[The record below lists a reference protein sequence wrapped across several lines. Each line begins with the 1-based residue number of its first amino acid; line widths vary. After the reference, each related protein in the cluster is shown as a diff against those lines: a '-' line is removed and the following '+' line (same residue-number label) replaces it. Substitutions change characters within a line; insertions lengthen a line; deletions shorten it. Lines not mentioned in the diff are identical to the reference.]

1 MATALLSIVDL
12 TKRYG
17 ALVVTQQL
25 NLDIMEGETHA
36 LIGPNGA
43 GKTTLIAQIQGELA
57 PDDGRILFAGSDV
70 TGAPT
75 YKRAQLGIARTFQI
89 TSIFPEYSVLLN
101 IALAR
106 QAATRHRMH
115 FWKQV
120 ERDEGVLSPA
130 RAAAAEV
137 GLAGRL
143 YHAAQD
149 LSHGERRQLE
159 LAMATVMKPRLL
171 LLDEPMAGMGR
182 LDCEKIELLLG
193 HLKRSYTILL
203 VEHDMGAVFS
213 LADRITVLVA
223 GQAIITAPPEQIR
236 SDKRV
241 RDAYLG
247 HLNTA

>member
-1 MATALLSIVDL
+1 MAALLSIVGL
-12 TKRYG
+12 MKRYG
-17 ALVVTQQL
+17 GLVVTQQL
-25 NLDIMEGETHA
+25 NLDIAEGETHA
-36 LIGPNGA
+36 VIGPNGA

-57 PDDGRILFAGSDV
+57 PDDGRILFAGADV
-70 TGAPT
+70 TGMPA
-75 YKRAQLGIARTFQI
+75 YERAHLGIARTFQI

-106 QAATRHRMH
+106 QAAVRHRMY
-115 FWKQV
+115 FWKQI
-120 ERDEGVLSPA
+120 ERDESLLGPA

-137 GLAGRL
+137 GLTDRL
-143 YHAAQD
+143 HLAAQD

-159 LAMATVMKPRLL
+159 LAMAMVMKPRLL

-182 LDCEKIELLLG
+182 LDCAKIERLLER
-193 HLKRSYTILL
+193 LKRNYTILL

-223 GQAIITAPPEQIR
+223 GQAIVTGPPDQIR
-236 SDKRV
+236 SDRRV

-247 HLNTA
+247 H

>member
-1 MATALLSIVDL
+1 MTAALLSIVDL

-17 ALVVTQQL
+17 GLVVTQRL
-25 NLDIMEGETHA
+25 NLDIAEGETHA

-57 PDDGRILFAGSDV
+57 PDDGRILFAGADV
-70 TGAPT
+70 TSEPT
-75 YKRAQLGIARTFQI
+75 YKRAKLGIARTFQI

-106 QAATRHRMH
+106 QAAAGHRMG
-115 FWKQV
+115 FWRQV
-120 ERDEGVLSPA
+120 ESDQSVLGPA

-137 GLAGRL
+137 GLADRL
-143 YHAAQD
+143 DLVAQN

-159 LAMATVMKPRLL
+159 LAMAMVMKPRLL

-182 LDCEKIELLLG
+182 LDCAKIEGLLG
-193 HLKRSYTILL
+193 RLKRNYTILL

-223 GQAIITAPPEQIR
+223 GQAIITGPPEQIR
-236 SDKRV
+236 SDRRV

-247 HLNTA
+247 H